1 MHMRLKLHHIL
12 IGFLIFTLITS
23 FLRNSAAL
31 KRNATFFTQLQKEYD
46 EQKVRNDK
54 LKLQNAKSSNPFEI
68 EKIMRNKLGFV
79 KAGEEVVIIQ
89 DTSPTTTPSPT
100 PGP

>member
-1 MHMRLKLHHIL
+1 MRLKLHHIL
-12 IGFLIFTLITS
+12 VGFLIFTLITS

-31 KRNATFFTQLQKEYD
+31 RKNATFFSQLQREYD
-46 EQKVRNDK
+46 EQKARNDK

-79 KAGEEVVIIQ
+79 KPGEEVLIIQ
-89 DTSPTTTPSPT
+89 GVSPTTTPSTT
-100 PGP
+100 PSQ

>member
-1 MHMRLKLHHIL
+1 MRLKLHHIL

-23 FLRNSAAL
+23 FLRNSSAL
-31 KRNATFFTQLQKEYD
+31 HRNATFFSQLQKEY
-46 EQKVRNDK
+46 EEEKNRNEK

-79 KAGEEVVIIQ
+79 KSGEEVVIIQ
-89 DTSPTTTPSPT
+89 GVSPTVTPALT
-100 PGP
+100 PAQ